1 MTELDNVLGRMREVL
16 DGEKTAQAIEAVRER
31 AREAGDV
38 QGMAELY
45 RREQSSVYE
54 PNLTVTGPGR

>member
-54 PNLTVTGPGR
+54 PNLAVTGPGR